1 MILRRKNMSVLAFNI
16 GEFTKKTKEPKYALD
31 KIYAVTLDPDMEI
44 DFTPGSGNNR
54 IKHHQAFIMNADDNG
69 TRIRAND
76 ATMWSNPIESKEPVM
91 CRFMKQVY
99 RDNCSVVFFK
109 FVPEKLYT
117 TGKYPDCAIGDPLLD
132 EAVFGH
138 CGHEYVVK
146 RGAKSN
152 DYIITD
158 DIENIYDITASDA
171 VSSDNLTFTAE
182 DINDVKF
189 VAVDDDGKQTEI
201 ATDIVGLAST
211 CAKIGVVDKD
221 GNFIPLAINNIDIAA
236 KQKMKAIFAKRK
248 SINPA

>member
-1 MILRRKNMSVLAFNI
+1 MSVIAFNI
-16 GEFTKKTKEPKYALD
+16 GEFTKKTREPKYALD
-31 KIYAVTLDPDMEI
+31 KIYVVTLDPDMEI

-54 IKHHQAFIMNADDNG
+54 IKHHQAFIMNADDHG

-76 ATMWSNPIESKEPVM
+76 ATMWSNPIGSKEPVM

-117 TGKYPDCAIGDPLLD
+117 TGKYSDCAIGDPLLD

-138 CGHEYVVK
+138 CGCEYVVK
-146 RGAKSN
+146 RGVKSD

-158 DIENIYDITASDA
+158 DIENIYDITASDVVYGDDLA
-171 VSSDNLTFTAE
+171 FTAK

-189 VAVDDDGKQTEI
+189 VAIDDDGKRTEI
-201 ATDIVGLAST
+201 ATDIVELMST

-221 GNFIPLAINNIDIAA
+221 GNFIPLSINDIDIAT
-236 KQKMKAIFAKRK
+236 KQKMKAIFAAKK
-248 SINPA
+248 SSIPA